1 MATTIKSKEKSM
13 KRISRILTALVIGLI
28 PLVVSSSTFAQA
40 ASTCQIGFTG
50 PDSNNMCTSTTTY
63 TCEVTNN
70 NNVTITNSNGQTA
83 ASGQVTTSGNG
94 QGGNSTSG
102 TVTNSNGTVFN
113 VTITNAGEDSQGTC
127 VATQTVPAT
136 PPPTTSVQPTVT
148 PAATTPAASPA
159 TLPHTSGDM
168 SGTILA
174 IIVMVLGAGAVATT
188 ATALVYRHIK
198 S

>member
-1 MATTIKSKEKSM
+1 M

-40 ASTCQIGFTG
+40 ATCQIGYTG

-63 TCEVTNN
+63 KCEVTNN

-94 QGGNSTSG
+94 QSGSSTSG
-102 TVTNSNGTVFN
+102 TVTNTNGTVFN
-113 VTITNAGEDSQGTC
+113 VTITNGSEDNPSTC

-136 PPPTTSVQPTVT
+136 TPPTTPVT
-148 PAATTPAASPA
+148 PPAASPA
-159 TLPHTSGDM
+159 TGKGAAAALPHTSGDM